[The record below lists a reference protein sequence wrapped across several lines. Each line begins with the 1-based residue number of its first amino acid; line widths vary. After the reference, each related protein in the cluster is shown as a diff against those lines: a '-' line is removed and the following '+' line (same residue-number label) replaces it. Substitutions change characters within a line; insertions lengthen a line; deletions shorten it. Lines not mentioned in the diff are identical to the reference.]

1 MEQQPADHTPATS
14 EQPVRFED
22 ALMRLENIVLQ
33 LESGQLSLEESI
45 ARFEEGVKLGKIC
58 REKLGQAQ
66 EKIEVLIKNAD
77 GTLGWGNITPPQ
89 P

>member
-1 MEQQPADHTPATS
+1 METPVENTPATA
-14 EQPVRFED
+14 EQPVKFEE
-22 ALMRLENIVLQ
+22 ALARLENIVFQ

-45 ARFEEGVKLGKIC
+45 ARFEEGVKLGKLC

-66 EKIEVLIKNAD
+66 EKIEVLVKNAD
-77 GTLGWGNITPPQ
+77 GTLGWGNFTPPQ

>member
-1 MEQQPADHTPATS
+1 MEQPAANMPAS
-14 EQPVRFED
+14 AEQPVKFEE
-22 ALMRLENIVLQ
+22 ALSRLENIVFQ

-66 EKIEVLIKNAD
+66 EKIEILVKNAD
-77 GTLGWGNITPPQ
+77 GTLGWGSLTPPQ